1 MSGQTLDDDVLAAAP
16 GQGAAGPLPFYR
28 DLPSLGALDIRHS
41 WGLLPPDAGTLSFAG
56 PAEVTA
62 AARLITTG
70 ETVPVNLPVDAFDP
84 PLFGRKQLD
93 HQVLETGRNECEDV
107 LSTFNPQA
115 SSQLDGLAHVRA
127 REFGYYG
134 GETDLAA
141 ARAQLGMHHWARRG
155 ISGRGVLLDVERFH
169 HETRRPSDPFEG
181 VGYEPDELRA
191 TAEHQGVQ
199 LRPGDILLVRT
210 GWVGRYL
217 AFEPDQRSSHTGW
230 NGLVAHE
237 GMAELIWDARIA
249 LVGSDNPA
257 VENGPGDPRLGS
269 LHRRL
274 LPALGVPLMELLE
287 LDRLAERCAQLGRWE
302 FFFVSVP
309 LHVQGAVSST
319 ANAMVIL

>member
-1 MSGQTLDDDVLAAAP
+1 MSSRTLDDVPTAAP
-16 GQGAAGPLPFYR
+16 NQGSARQLPAYR
-28 DLPSLGALDIRHS
+28 DLPALGALDIRHS
-41 WGLLPPDAGTLSFAG
+41 WGLLPPEEGTLSFAG
-56 PAEVTA
+56 PAEVA
-62 AARLITTG
+62 AAAGLVTTG
-70 ETVPVNLPVDAFDP
+70 ETIPLNLPVDAFDP

-93 HQVLETGRNECEDV
+93 HQVLQTGRNECEDV

-141 ARAQLGMHHWARRG
+141 ARSRLGMHHWARRG

-169 HETRRPSDPFEG
+169 RETGRPSEPFEG
-181 VGYEPDELRA
+181 AGYEPEELQA
-191 TAEHQGVQ
+191 TAEHQEVR
-199 LRPGDILLVRT
+199 LRPGDIVLVRT

-217 AFEPDQRSSHTGW
+217 ALDPEQRTAHTGW
-230 NGLVAHE
+230 NGLAAHA
-237 GMAELIWDARIA
+237 GMAELVWDGRFA

-287 LDRLAERCAQLGRWE
+287 LDRLAERCAGLGRWE

-319 ANAMVIL
+319 ANAMAIL